1 MFFFCLYVEY
11 VENKCVDSFVTQ
23 FDWAG
28 NGFYNGGYNTV
39 RHGSWKISDQ
49 CNATQ
54 LETPIGLRRSAA
66 ERSKFANGT
75 AAAIVEFIKLHHKKD
90 LSE

>member
-1 MFFFCLYVEY
+1 VLILKEY
-11 VENKCVDSFVTQ
+11 VTSNFPDSFTTP

-39 RHGSWKISDQ
+39 RHGSWKVSDQ

-54 LETPIGLRRSAA
+54 LETPIGLRRSAV
-66 ERSKFANGT
+66 ERNKFAVGT
-75 AAAIVEFIKLHHKKD
+75 AKAVVEFVKVHHNKD
-90 LSE
+90 LSQ